1 MNELLLRSWWML
13 ALRGLVALLFGV
25 LALLWPGLTLLWLV
39 ALFAAYALVTPDR
52 TVPLRV
58 ISPPLASTVMRF
70 ASISALRRN
79 ASSIWRLMSAGAT
92 ESPRRRHARF
102 RDLASC

>member
-39 ALFAAYALVTPDR
+39 ALFAAYALVTRGSSDR
-52 TVPLRV
+52 DCGYAAFT
-58 ISPPLASTVMRF
+58 
-70 ASISALRRN
+70 
-79 ASSIWRLMSAGAT
+79 ASSDRGGPHPALICVSSPWRSLLG
-92 ESPRRRHARF
+92 EN
-102 RDLASC
+102 